1 MYSIL
6 TTVFLYL
13 SYFVCL
19 QLLLKFIQKKKK
31 INNASKYL
39 ASIPLRYEIMFAI
52 M

>member
-31 INNASKYL
+31 NNWINFSVSKL
-39 ASIPLRYEIMFAI
+39 AERR
-52 M
+52 

>member
-31 INNASKYL
+31 NMDETGLSAL
-39 ASIPLRYEIMFAI
+39 AC
-52 M
+52 

>member
-31 INNASKYL
+31 INKDETGLSAL
-39 ASIPLRYEIMFAI
+39 AC
-52 M
+52 

>member
-31 INNASKYL
+31 KKKRAQKFYWRMYSSEDI
-39 ASIPLRYEIMFAI
+39 F
-52 M
+52 

>member
-31 INNASKYL
+31 KVSVLLFLIG
-39 ASIPLRYEIMFAI
+39 IEPLKKITSFI
-52 M
+52 

>member
-19 QLLLKFIQKKKK
+19 QLLLKFIQKKKNK
-31 INNASKYL
+31 DETGLSAL
-39 ASIPLRYEIMFAI
+39 AC
-52 M
+52 